1 MKLQK
6 TAPEWHEE
14 AKHMLLENFQRVH
27 DLFTDATKRAIWMG
41 MFINHIKQRG
51 KEDKSIPH
59 GQFGPWLEANV
70 PQLNRDTV
78 ATYMRLATGVCEK
91 GKFQISDFPNF
102 ARNGKLPPKIEELVE
117 GKTQQQLFLEF
128 KQADPEDLENPKAKR
143 GQLKGS
149 KGLTKEQREKA
160 AQRAEQER
168 LNELEETI
176 LERSAWLLEI
186 ADAKN
191 LGMMD
196 SKLLTK
202 LAVACDTASG
212 FAKRVLAARAND
224 KGGAE

>member
-1 MKLQK
+1 
-6 TAPEWHEE
+6 
-14 AKHMLLENFQRVH
+14 MLLENFQRVH
-27 DLFTDATKRAIWMG
+27 AMFTESTKRAVWMG
-41 MFINHIKQRG
+41 MFLNHIKQRG

-59 GQFGPWLEANV
+59 GQFGPWLEATV

-91 GKFQISDFPNF
+91 GKFEISEFPKF
-102 ARNGKLPPKIEELVE
+102 ASNGKLPPQLEQLVE

-128 KQADPEDLENPKAKR
+128 KQADPDEPENPNAKR

-168 LNELEETI
+168 LNDLEEEVIEMT
-176 LERSAWLLEI
+176 ERLLEI

-191 LGMMD
+191 LGALE
-196 SKLLTK
+196 SKLLK
-202 LAVACDTASG
+202 RFSDAADNASG
-212 FAKRVLAARAND
+212 FAKRTIQSR
-224 KGGAE
+224 

>member
-1 MKLQK
+1 
-6 TAPEWHEE
+6 
-14 AKHMLLENFQRVH
+14 MLLENFQRVH

-41 MFINHIKQRG
+41 MFLNHIKARG

-59 GQFGPWLEANV
+59 GQFGPWLEVNV

-91 GKFQISDFPNF
+91 GKFQISDFPKF
-102 ARNGKLPPKIEELVE
+102 AGNGQLPPKISELVE

-128 KQADPEDLENPKAKR
+128 KQADPDDLENPKAKR

-168 LNELEETI
+168 LNELEQTL
-176 LERSAWLLEI
+176 LERIDWLMEI
-186 ADAKN
+186 SDAKN

-196 SKLLTK
+196 ARLLK
-202 LAVACDTASG
+202 KFADAADTASG
-212 FAKRVLAARAND
+212 FAKRVIASRNE
-224 KGGAE
+224 KGGQS